1 MPDAPR
7 EVLLV
12 TPVWNDSARLS
23 IFGTSLAPCLAAAG
37 LPIRW
42 VIADD
47 GSSEEDRAKLSGLRE
62 SFARIYPNVE
72 LHLAAMHH
80 GKGSVIREAWELA
93 PDADW
98 LAFVDAD
105 GAVTADDM
113 LGLIRQA
120 IDAGQSVIGIRKRT
134 ENTRIEE
141 SLWRGLFHR
150 GFLLTADLL
159 LDLRSAD
166 IQCGAKVIKGGDYRV
181 IARRLEEDGLAF
193 DSELLSTLNW
203 SGATWLEIPVN
214 WVEMRGGKVK
224 PLKHAWGM
232 LAALLR
238 IRSRDW

>member
-1 MPDAPR
+1 MPDETR
-7 EVLLV
+7 EILLV

-23 IFGTSLAPCLAAAG
+23 IFGVSLAETLAACG

-42 VIADD
+42 MIADD
-47 GSSEEDRAKLSGLRE
+47 GSSEEDREKLGELRE
-62 SFARIYPNVE
+62 SFARIYPKVE

-93 PDADW
+93 PNADW

-105 GAVTADDM
+105 GAVTAGDM
-113 LGLIRQA
+113 LDLIRRA
-120 IDAGQSVIGIRKRT
+120 VDSDQSVIGVRKRT
-134 ENTRIEE
+134 ENTHIEE
-141 SLWRGLFHR
+141 SLWRGVFHR

-159 LDLRSAD
+159 LELRSAD
-166 IQCGAKVIKGGDYRV
+166 IQCGAKVIKGNDYRV
-181 IARRLEEDGLAF
+181 IAHRLEEDGLAF

-214 WVEMRGGKVK
+214 WVEKRGGKVK

>member
-1 MPDAPR
+1 MPDETP
-7 EVLLV
+7 EILLV
-12 TPVWNDSARLS
+12 TPVWNDSTRLGV
-23 IFGTSLAPCLAAAG
+23 FGVSLAETLAEAG

-42 VIADD
+42 MIADD
-47 GSSEEDRAKLSGLRE
+47 GSSEADREKLRGLRE
-62 SFARIYPNVE
+62 SFAKIYPNVE

-80 GKGSVIREAWELA
+80 GKGSVIREAWALA

-105 GAVTADDM
+105 GAVSAQDM
-113 LGLIRQA
+113 LGLIRTA
-120 IDAGQSVIGIRKRT
+120 MEAGKSVIGVRKRT
-134 ENTRIEE
+134 ESTHIEE
-141 SLWRGLFHR
+141 SLWRGIFHK

-166 IQCGAKVIKGGDYRV
+166 IQCGAKVIKGSDYRV
-181 IARRLEEDGLAF
+181 IARRLDEDGLAF
-193 DSELLSTLNW
+193 DAELLSTLNW
-203 SGATWLEIPVN
+203 SGATWIEVPVN
-214 WVEMRGGKVK
+214 WVEKGGGKVK